1 MRQRFSILIC
11 AASLLMWVTG
21 CSAPKE
27 YTVRIIH
34 TTDVHGELFPTD
46 FISGED
52 TGGSAA
58 RLATFLHEA
67 RQKNPDLLLLDG
79 GDLLQGTPL
88 IYYDNSHYKEGP
100 HFATEVYNRLGYDAM
115 CFGNHDIEAGHE
127 VYDAFEAR
135 ADFPILCCNITRIET
150 GKSYYQPYKI
160 FKRNGLKIAVIG
172 VITPA
177 VPEWIAEP
185 LYAGMRFEEP
195 ISAVAHTLQEVQ
207 AKAQPDLVVL
217 LAHTGFQN
225 RNADIQENASKA
237 IAEQINGIDIILM
250 GHDHESAITQV
261 KNPQGDSVLLINP
274 ANRLQRVSD
283 VTITIRKKGKQVI
296 GRTITPQLT
305 ELSAYEPDSAFMKH
319 FEAAI
324 HHFEKEMQQP
334 VGAIDAPLNGGD
346 ALWGSS
352 AYMSFIHEVQLEATG
367 AKVSFAAP
375 LSLSF
380 KLPCGTLTYADMF
393 ALYPYENSLYAMEL
407 TGQEIK
413 DYLEYSYGLWVNQMH
428 TASDH
433 LLAFK
438 ADYKQGE
445 RFPTQNPT
453 FNFSAAGGIRY
464 TVDATKP
471 AGSRVVI
478 QSLSD
483 GTAFSLSHTYLVAVN
498 SYRGNGGGGHL
509 TRGAGI
515 PKEELPGRIKAT
527 TKDIRSAIMEKLSK
541 QPVTHVADADN
552 WHFIPE
558 EITRRAIERDKK
570 ILNQ

>member
-1 MRQRFSILIC
+1 
-11 AASLLMWVTG
+11 
-21 CSAPKE
+21 
-27 YTVRIIH
+27 
-34 TTDVHGELFPTD
+34 
-46 FISGED
+46 
-52 TGGSAA
+52 
-58 RLATFLHEA
+58 
-67 RQKNPDLLLLDG
+67 
-79 GDLLQGTPL
+79 
-88 IYYDNSHYKEGP
+88 
-100 HFATEVYNRLGYDAM
+100 
-115 CFGNHDIEAGHE
+115 
-127 VYDAFEAR
+127 
-135 ADFPILCCNITRIET
+135 
-150 GKSYYQPYKI
+150 
-160 FKRNGLKIAVIG
+160 
-172 VITPA
+172 
-177 VPEWIAEP
+177 
-185 LYAGMRFEEP
+185 
-195 ISAVAHTLQEVQ
+195 
-207 AKAQPDLVVL
+207 
-217 LAHTGFQN
+217 
-225 RNADIQENASKA
+225 
-237 IAEQINGIDIILM
+237 
-250 GHDHESAITQV
+250 
-261 KNPQGDSVLLINP
+261 
-274 ANRLQRVSD
+274 
-283 VTITIRKKGKQVI
+283 
-296 GRTITPQLT
+296 
-305 ELSAYEPDSAFMKH
+305 
-319 FEAAI
+319 
-324 HHFEKEMQQP
+324 
-334 VGAIDAPLNGGD
+334 
-346 ALWGSS
+346 
-352 AYMSFIHEVQLEATG
+352 MSFIHEVQLEATG

-541 QPVTHVADADN
+541 QPVTHVADAAN

-558 EITRRAIERDKK
+558 EITRGAIERDKK